1 MLSVKGIYDG
11 RELRLFEQ
19 VKIKSPRKVIVT
31 FLDTESDE
39 LTSEELHFLVD
50 KGGAFDFLHDE
61 QENIYT
67 DKDLKE
73 KYTNK
78 K

>member
-11 RELRLFEQ
+11 QELRLFEQ
-19 VKIKSPRKVIVT
+19 VKIKSPRQVIVT
-31 FLDTESDE
+31 FLEAESDE
-39 LTSEELHFLVD
+39 MTTEELHFLVD

-61 QENIYT
+61 KENIYT

-73 KYTNK
+73 RYTNK
-78 K
+78 E

>member
-11 RELRLFEQ
+11 QKLRLFER

-31 FLDTESDE
+31 FLDTDSDE
-39 LTSEELHFLVD
+39 LTSQELHFLAD

-61 QENIYT
+61 KEDIYT